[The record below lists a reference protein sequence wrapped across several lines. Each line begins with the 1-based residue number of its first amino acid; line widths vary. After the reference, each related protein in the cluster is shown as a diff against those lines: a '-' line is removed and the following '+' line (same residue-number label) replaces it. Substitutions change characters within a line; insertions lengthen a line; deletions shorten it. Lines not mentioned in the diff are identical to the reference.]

1 MLGFIKKCFLTAM
14 MFFGCNLSNVNS
26 LKCILMNNEE
36 FIVRSEIV
44 NVNSNDPVFFTFS
57 LKQINVVV
65 VVILSTIH
73 NQNCVF
79 LLL

>member
-1 MLGFIKKCFLTAM
+1 MFGFIKKCFLTAM

-44 NVNSNDPVFFTFS
+44 NVNSNDPVFLTFS
-57 LKQINVVV
+57 LK
-65 VVILSTIH
+65 
-73 NQNCVF
+73 
-79 LLL
+79 